1 MIGKVQRLKDIQH
14 RLKSMTD
21 SEKINYLRFD
31 LPEDIDYIINID
43 NDSVYIHLGYN
54 KHEESIGVEF
64 DEFGY
69 SLLRTLFECLALKS
83 DFV

>member
-1 MIGKVQRLKDIQH
+1 MIGKVQRLKDIQN
-14 RLKSMTD
+14 RLQSMTD

-31 LPEDIDYIINID
+31 LPEDVDYIINID
-43 NDSVYIHLGYN
+43 NDSIYIHLGYN
-54 KHEESIGVEF
+54 KYEESIGVEF

-69 SLLRTLFECLALKS
+69 SLLRTLFGCLALKA

>member
-1 MIGKVQRLKDIQH
+1 MIGKVQRLKDIQN
-14 RLKSMTD
+14 RLESMSD

-31 LPEDIDYIINID
+31 LPYDIDYIISID

-54 KHEESIGVEF
+54 EYKESIGVEF

-69 SLLRTLFECLALKS
+69 SLLRTLFDCLALKS